1 MSHDTIDKV
10 DYLEQNAPPESKAQL
25 VTWRGLLLDGH
36 HRLAICTQYGLA
48 CTTVEL
54 DLPDRLAA
62 RIWII
67 RNQFGRRN
75 LIAYIRSVLAL
86 QLKNA
91 LAEQAKERQRGGQG
105 GVLLRQNSDEAK
117 GRTDEQKAA
126 VGVEGGALFTCDRCA
141 DTFTAPVWHCP
152 RCDHHWPVDRLECG
166 NCRANNRPVRQNSD
180 ERGRTDEQVAALAGT
195 SRDTIR
201 KVDYLEQNAPPEL
214 KAQLATGE
222 VSINAGYQ
230 QVRRGKRR
238 AKRAETLRDKA
249 LTPPPALTTL
259 PSRYPILYADPPWR
273 NEHSAS
279 DSRAI
284 ENQYPTMPLAEICA
298 LPARRML
305 RRECR
310 DRAAESSSHPGPA
323 EGRAN
328 PPVLLPYRR
337 TTPISGA
344 ELCFCAGF
352 QAPSG
357 CVPGLSVIGGSDSLA
372 TRERAAGQLPSRSGP
387 SAARWARPGRRCP
400 GAGGGGGR
408 AGAPNRAARSGVGP
422 PPTAGLQCIPSRPH
436 LRQGGRRLPCRPHGF
451 GRG

>member
-1 MSHDTIDKV
+1 M
-10 DYLEQNAPPESKAQL
+10 ARAAAGRPPPAGDL
-25 VTWRGLLLDGH
+25 YPV
-36 HRLAICTQYGLA
+36 RLAYA
-48 CTTVEL
+48 TVEL

-357 CVPGLSVIGGSDSLA
+357 CVPGLSVIGGVRFARHPRTGGRATPVSL
-372 TRERAAGQLPSRSGP
+372 RAVGSALGKAGSPLP
-387 SAARWARPGRRCP
+387 WRRRRG
-400 GAGGGGGR
+400 GAGGGAQSSREIRGGTAPHRRTAVYPVTAAPAPRRPSASLSSPRLRPGVEPPGGR
-408 AGAPNRAARSGVGP
+408 PRAPAPGH
-422 PPTAGLQCIPSRPH
+422 RP
-436 LRQGGRRLPCRPHGF
+436 RR
-451 GRG
+451 